1 MIWLTINCD
10 IYNITIGMVK
20 VDGISGDFMREEYN
34 VRELNPR
41 KNPYANCLK
50 KQMINIDSSTVDNPP
65 QKDSNILTVMK

>member
-1 MIWLTINCD
+1 
-10 IYNITIGMVK
+10 
-20 VDGISGDFMREEYN
+20 MREEYN

-50 KQMINIDSSTVDNPP
+50 KQTINIDSSTADNPP